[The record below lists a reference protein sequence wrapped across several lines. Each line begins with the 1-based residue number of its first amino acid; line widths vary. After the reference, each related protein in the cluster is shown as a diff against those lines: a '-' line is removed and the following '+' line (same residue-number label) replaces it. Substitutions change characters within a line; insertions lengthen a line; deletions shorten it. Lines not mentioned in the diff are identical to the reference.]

1 LEVLLLL
8 LSLFLL
14 KTALSIHFFLK
25 ALNKSNLLGVSL
37 LLLDFASVFVFVEL
51 LVSSLFLLHD
61 ALLKFGSL
69 LQLLL
74 LKELDVLILQIFIHK
89 LLFDLSLLSRV
100 LFFQLFVQLFLN
112 ESLSFTIAQDS
123 LLLLFVVKKSVEL
136 LDGSPLILLFNLG
149 VSFSLGTLG
158 TRSPAL
164 GIERLV
170 VFSGSCFFSSS
181 LRKTRCARDMGA
193 GN

>member
-8 LSLFLL
+8 LSFFLL

-69 LQLLL
+69 L
-74 LKELDVLILQIFIHK
+74 
-89 LLFDLSLLSRV
+89 
-100 LFFQLFVQLFLN
+100 
-112 ESLSFTIAQDS
+112 
-123 LLLLFVVKKSVEL
+123 
-136 LDGSPLILLFNLG
+136 
-149 VSFSLGTLG
+149 
-158 TRSPAL
+158 
-164 GIERLV
+164 
-170 VFSGSCFFSSS
+170 
-181 LRKTRCARDMGA
+181 
-193 GN
+193 